1 MEIVMARIFITGS
14 ALRPRSFLLN
24 KALSGVACSK
34 PTRGGRNTEQA
45 ARSRISRW
53 DLVIAADDL
62 GRAMVDVTML
72 QGDAGG
78 MVFENRDIRAM
89 LASHDTAR

>member
-34 PTRGGRNTEQA
+34 PTTGGRNTEQA

>member
-1 MEIVMARIFITGS
+1 MLEA
-14 ALRPRSFLLN
+14 N
-24 KALSGVACSK
+24 K
-34 PTRGGRNTEQA
+34 GGRNTEQA